1 MTQNPGMTEH
11 ATALPSFV
19 EPLPGGVHAIDTG
32 FQRER
37 FDAAY
42 LLVQDGRAA
51 FVDTGTNFGVPRLLA
66 ALDALGLARDAVD
79 WVIPT
84 HVHLDHA
91 GGVGL
96 LMQSLPKA
104 RLWVHPRGARHM
116 VDPSALW
123 QGALAVYGEDEMRRS
138 YGELVPVPAARVT
151 ESADG
156 AVIELAGRP
165 LEAADTPGHAK
176 HHHCLWDEATRGW
189 FTGDTFGLSYR
200 EFDSPRGRWIV
211 PTTTPVQFDPE
222 ALRASVQRLLARTPA
237 CMYLTHYGR
246 VDDVP
251 RLGALLL
258 SLLDEL
264 VVLGRSLRD
273 APDRHEALKR
283 GQLEIFGRSLAAH
296 GCTLG
301 EARIA
306 ELLAIDTE
314 LNAQG
319 MAVWLDRG

>member
-1 MTQNPGMTEH
+1 MAQNPGMTDR
-11 ATALPSFV
+11 AAALPSFV

-138 YGELVPVPAARVT
+138 YGQLVPVPAARVT

-176 HHHCLWDEATRGW
+176 HHHCIWDEATRGW

-222 ALRASVQRLLARTPA
+222 ALRASVQRLLARRPA
-237 CMYLTHYGR
+237 CMYLTHFGR

-264 VVLGRSLRD
+264 VALGRSLRD

-296 GCTLG
+296 GCTLSG
-301 EARIA
+301 ERIA

-319 MAVWLDRG
+319 MAVWLDR

>member
-1 MTQNPGMTEH
+1 MTAPLP
-11 ATALPSFV
+11 ALSALPSFV
-19 EPLPGGVHAIDTG
+19 EPLPGGVFAIDTG

-66 ALDALGLARDAVD
+66 SLDALGLARDAVD

-138 YGELVPVPAARVT
+138 YGELLPVPAARVT

-165 LEAADTPGHAK
+165 LVAADTPGHAK
-176 HHHCLWDEATRGW
+176 HHHCIWDEATRGW

-200 EFDSPRGRWIV
+200 EFDTAQGRWIV
-211 PTTTPVQFDPE
+211 PTTTPVQFDPD
-222 ALRASVQRLLARTPA
+222 ALRASVGRLLAREPD
-237 CMYLTHYGR
+237 CMYLTHFGR

-258 SLLDEL
+258 ALLGEL
-264 VVLGRSLRD
+264 VALGRSLRD
-273 APDRHEALKR
+273 APDRHEALRR
-283 GQLEIFGRSLAAH
+283 GQLDIFRRSLAAH

-301 EARIA
+301 EERIA
-306 ELLAIDTE
+306 DLLAVDTE